1 MKPEPHGNL
10 LFLLTAI
17 FAVAHMDRHI
27 LSISLDAIGQEFTLS
42 DTQLGLL
49 SGMVFAAMFLLAG
62 FPIARLAARGNKRNI
77 VATSAIV
84 WSLLTLTMSV
94 AQNFTHLV
102 LARLGVGLGEA
113 GAVAPAHAM
122 ISDRFPHETRTSALA
137 FFATGANVG
146 VLLAFLVGGIVGQ
159 LFGWRWAFVLA
170 GFPGL
175 ILALLL
181 RYTTPDVRKSQS
193 EQKATA
199 DPAVFR
205 RTCYL
210 IWNDRGLFHAFCG
223 LALIGIVTFG
233 VLTWLPTFIIRTHG
247 MTPAQTG
254 IYLALTTGIIGG
266 FGTWYSGQLADIWGT
281 RNPRWRIGII
291 ILAVLLSKPLIW
303 IFFLISSTP
312 LALISFAFAATVSAV
327 YWGPTFAYLHDRL
340 PEELRPMGT
349 AIFLFGFNCVGV
361 GIGPTVIGLA
371 SETLFA
377 SHGQNGLRYSLSTI
391 QIMGI
396 WGLYHYWRAMREIDH
411 VKPPMPS
418 FSR

>member
-1 MKPEPHGNL
+1 M
-10 LFLLTAI
+10 
-17 FAVAHMDRHI
+17 AHMDRHI
-27 LSISLDAIGQEFTLS
+27 LSISLNAIGQEFVLT

-49 SGMVFAAMFLLAG
+49 SGFVFAVMFLLAG

-77 VATSAIV
+77 VAASAVV
-84 WSLLTLTMSV
+84 WSLLTLMMSV

-122 ISDRFPHETRTSALA
+122 ITDRFPHETRTSALA

-146 VLLAFLVGGIVGQ
+146 VLLAFLIGGIVGQ
-159 LFGWRWAFVLA
+159 MFGWRWAFVLA
-170 GFPGL
+170 GLPGL

-181 RYTTPDVRKSQS
+181 RFTTTDTQKSKS
-193 EQKATA
+193 EQKAPA
-199 DPAVFR
+199 DTAVFR
-205 RTCYL
+205 RTCHL
-210 IWNDRGLFHAFCG
+210 IWNDRGLFHALCG

-247 MTPAQTG
+247 MTQAQTG

-266 FGTWYSGQLADIWGT
+266 FGTWYSGRLADRWGT

-291 ILAVLLSKPLIW
+291 ILAILLAKPLVW
-303 IFFLISSTP
+303 IFFLSNSTL

-349 AIFLFGFNCVGV
+349 AVFLFGFNLVGV

-377 SHGQNGLRYSLSTI
+377 SQGQNGLRFALSAI
-391 QIMGI
+391 QIVGI
-396 WGLYHYWRAMREIDH
+396 WGLFHYWRAMREIDH
-411 VKPPMPS
+411 VNPPMPL